1 MIKNKKCRKKQKKVE
16 KSKKKQKNVKK
27 CKKMVKKIER
37 NIGKKCIL
45 FLKMDREYIRIINE
59 EYAIRMK

>member
-1 MIKNKKCRKKQKKVE
+1 MQKKAEKCRKKQKKAE
-16 KSKKKQKNVKK
+16 K

-45 FLKMDREYIRIINE
+45 FLKMDREYIKIINE